1 MIFLISLDSVA
12 HDIQILGLDKSS
24 LIYLTINVSTL
35 NLTMQDKN
43 FLISIKENK
52 SSILKNPQKYFPVDF
67 RYV

>member
-24 LIYLTINVSTL
+24 LIYLTINVSIL

-43 FLISIKENK
+43 FLIFIKENK
-52 SSILKNPQKYFPVDF
+52 SIILKNLQKYFPVDF